1 MADYK
6 KIVSI
11 YKNKNKGFSYRMD
24 SSDSFYSLNC
34 NLGTSVNPILG
45 SVKNNTSYGINW
57 FEFDFYKNELGY
69 DATCD
74 NFKNMP
80 STIYNVIF
88 KKVFWDSIQGDKI
101 NNQGIANILVER
113 RGLSLM
119 IVFEALK
126 KLGYV
131 RPYTSVTS
139 TSLSNSLSFS
149 LIDED
154 VAFINK
160 LDADGKSYLLF
171 DELTKDLPKDK
182 VYWMS
187 KRYVLRT
194 SEKIVLGVG
203 VLFVG
208 YLVYKIIKR

>member
-1 MADYK
+1 MADYR

-11 YKNKNKGFSYRMD
+11 YKNKNKNFSWTLGASEPPCD
-24 SSDSFYSLNC
+24 
-34 NLGTSVNPILG
+34 LGTTDTKGVLG
-45 SVKNNTSYGINW
+45 IEKNNTSYGITW
-57 FEFDFYKNELGY
+57 DDFKLNANSLGY
-69 DATCD
+69 VADCD

-80 STIYNVIF
+80 DSIYNVIF
-88 KKVFWDSIQGDKI
+88 KKKIWDSIQGDKI

-113 RGLSLM
+113 TRLGLM

-139 TSLSNSLSFS
+139 TSLFISLSFN

-171 DELTKDLPKDK
+171 DELTKEFPKDK
-182 VYWMS
+182 VYWIS
-187 KRYVLRT
+187 KMYVLKT

>member
-1 MADYK
+1 MADYR

-11 YKNKNKGFSYRMD
+11 YKNKNKGFSYQMG

-171 DELTKDLPKDK
+171 DELTKELPKDK
-182 VYWMS
+182 VYWIS

-194 SEKIVLGVG
+194 SEKMLLGVG

>member
-1 MADYK
+1 MADYR

-11 YKNKNKGFSYRMD
+11 YKNKNKNFSWTLGASEPPCD
-24 SSDSFYSLNC
+24 
-34 NLGTSVNPILG
+34 LGTTDTKGVLG
-45 SVKNNTSYGINW
+45 IEKNNTSYGITW
-57 FEFDFYKNELGY
+57 DDFKLNANSLGY
-69 DATCD
+69 VADCD

-80 STIYNVIF
+80 DSIYNVIF
-88 KKVFWDSIQGDKI
+88 KKKIWDSIQGDKI
-101 NNQGIANILVER
+101 NNQGIANILVGR
-113 RGLSLM
+113 TRLGLM

-139 TSLSNSLSFS
+139 TSLFISLSFN

-171 DELTKDLPKDK
+171 DELTKEFPKDK
-182 VYWMS
+182 VYWIS
-187 KRYVLRT
+187 KMYVLKT

>member
-171 DELTKDLPKDK
+171 DELTKELPKDK
-182 VYWMS
+182 VYWIS
-187 KRYVLRT
+187 KMYVLKT